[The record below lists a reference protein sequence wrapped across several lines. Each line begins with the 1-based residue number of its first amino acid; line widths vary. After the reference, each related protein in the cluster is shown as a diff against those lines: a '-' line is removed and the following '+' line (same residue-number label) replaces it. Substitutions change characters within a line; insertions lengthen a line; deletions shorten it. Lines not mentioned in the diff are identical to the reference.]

1 MVQFT
6 ISKVVH
12 GISYKDHC
20 MRVASQVVEQC
31 KAQDFSKF
39 GNHWKIPKYSTTDI
53 ALENISDIF
62 ERNICGGSF
71 LGF

>member
-1 MVQFT
+1 
-6 ISKVVH
+6 
-12 GISYKDHC
+12 
-20 MRVASQVVEQC
+20 MRVVSQVVEQC